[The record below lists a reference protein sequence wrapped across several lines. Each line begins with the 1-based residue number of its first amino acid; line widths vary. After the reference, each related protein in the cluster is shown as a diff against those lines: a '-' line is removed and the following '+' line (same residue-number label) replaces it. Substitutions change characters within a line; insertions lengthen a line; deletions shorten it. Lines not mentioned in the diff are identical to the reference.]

1 MRFCVLLPLC
11 GDSYFRTYDLLS
23 ALSRFHLPFR
33 IINNQFAAISL
44 LWFPSQNRTFS
55 EPKPYVPFYGFRPKT
70 VRSPNQNRMFLG
82 RKPYGFGSENVK
94 CSYLFAENPTFIN
107 TN

>member
-1 MRFCVLLPLC
+1 MYQL
-11 GDSYFRTYDLLS
+11 
-23 ALSRFHLPFR
+23 R
-33 IINNQFAAISL
+33 IRLRLAS
-44 LWFPSQNRTFS
+44 
-55 EPKPYVPFYGFRPKT
+55 PFYGFRPKT

>member
-44 LWFPSQNRTFS
+44 LWFPSQNR
-55 EPKPYVPFYGFRPKT
+55 
-70 VRSPNQNRMFLG
+70 MFLG
-82 RKPYGFGSENVK
+82 RKPYGFGTENVK